1 MSTLCVS
8 RSMLVS
14 GSRALFLPMNRGCT
28 ASKATLATLAS
39 QAPNPT
45 RPARSSPPPP
55 SPTPSSYPSAWFMP
69 PPPPLSSDFAP
80 APKTAA
86 VLSSFSSS
94 SATVETVGVASHIE
108 PRMAGQRGKAVKRES
123 RREYSLSHFMA
134 EAEQGKV
141 DEKGGKKE
149 VKVCTKLVML
159 TGGRNQGRVGTI
171 VHRERHLGGY
181 DIVHV
186 RDVLD
191 REFATRLSNVFIIGQ
206 GNKALVALP
215 KGKGV
220 KLSISEER
228 DQRRKQAEKRA

>member
-1 MSTLCVS
+1 
-8 RSMLVS
+8 
-14 GSRALFLPMNRGCT
+14 
-28 ASKATLATLAS
+28 
-39 QAPNPT
+39 
-45 RPARSSPPPP
+45 
-55 SPTPSSYPSAWFMP
+55 
-69 PPPPLSSDFAP
+69 
-80 APKTAA
+80 
-86 VLSSFSSS
+86 
-94 SATVETVGVASHIE
+94 
-108 PRMAGQRGKAVKRES
+108 
-123 RREYSLSHFMA
+123 
-134 EAEQGKV
+134 
-141 DEKGGKKE
+141 
-149 VKVCTKLVML
+149 ML

-206 GNKALVALP
+206 GNKALVSLP